1 MTYYDGQGFL
11 VPKKL
16 KLTSAVMLDGGHVA
30 AINGACN
37 KINTQT
43 RQFYAVRFL

>member
-1 MTYYDGQGFL
+1 MEERSTGM
-11 VPKKL
+11 
-16 KLTSAVMLDGGHVA
+16 SWIAVLFVIIVVV
-30 AINGACN
+30 AINGACS